1 MTWIFHDSF
10 KTLRLA
16 KTVADSVVEL
26 GFAKGVKITKTGK
39 KSKPFMLYILP
50 IKEREEK

>member
-1 MTWIFHDSF
+1 MGWVFHDSF
-10 KTLRLA
+10 KTKPQA
-16 KTVADSVVEL
+16 KKVADNIVEL
-26 GFAKGVKITKTGK
+26 RFARGIKITKTGK